1 MTIGREAKETVKVVD
16 EYCEQYR
23 ELFSDVRTLCLQF
36 FGRGMV
42 TWRRLRYKR
51 SNQANLTRGEHHVA
65 ADDMPGCATTPIF
78 GSVRVLFQCSPVP
91 ALCHRAV
98 GADAE
103 RGTQHVAGTGA
114 ASNGGG
120 Q

>member
-1 MTIGREAKETVKVVD
+1 
-16 EYCEQYR
+16 
-23 ELFSDVRTLCLQF
+23 
-36 FGRGMV
+36 MV

-120 Q
+120 QWVQFIPIFQQGAVAIAFSSNSEAVGGGPT